1 MKLTKKELASL
12 KEIVAEIKKIEG
24 VIANLELQKSNA
36 VNHYRAMRE
45 SVDSYK
51 EVLQKKYGDV
61 KIDVATGTITKAN
74 EETK

>member
-45 SVDSYK
+45 SVDGYK

-61 KIDVATGTITKAN
+61 QIDVATGTIKKAN

>member
-51 EVLQKKYGDV
+51 EVLQQKYGDV
-61 KIDVATGTITKAN
+61 QIDVATGTITKAN

>member
-1 MKLTKKELASL
+1 MKLTKKELSNL
-12 KEIVAEIKKIEG
+12 REIVAEIKKVEG
-24 VIANLELQKSNA
+24 VVANLELQKSNA

-61 KIDVATGTITKAN
+61 QIDVASGNITKTD